1 MQRLS
6 SIPAVLLC
14 AVSAVQAWAAVPCFA
29 PTGDWILGSDLA
41 AAVPALVG
49 LPPNLKVSYAPV
61 PGLARVFHPDELR
74 RLARAHNLTDPGLTT
89 NVCAAWPLAPLTLE
103 TVRSA
108 MEKALAGHTPQ
119 IEVVTQSKADAPV
132 GELVFPLSG
141 LSAYSENAVVWKGYV
156 LYTAARRFDTW
167 VSVRVRVNETHLKA
181 QGAIRAGEKLTAGR
195 WRAESYSGPPVRDQV
210 LSDASQVAGLVAR
223 RDFADGAPLLGNFF
237 ETPKAVER
245 GDTVAVSAGVGSAQI
260 EAPGEALGSGG
271 YGEVIVVRNPRSN
284 RTFKARITAAGK
296 VEVLP
301 GTSAGLAGSETASGN
316 LL

>member
-1 MQRLS
+1 M
-6 SIPAVLLC
+6 
-14 AVSAVQAWAAVPCFA
+14 
-29 PTGDWILGSDLA
+29 
-41 AAVPALVG
+41 
-49 LPPNLKVSYAPV
+49 
-61 PGLARVFHPDELR
+61 
-74 RLARAHNLTDPGLTT
+74 
-89 NVCAAWPLAPLTLE
+89 
-103 TVRSA
+103 
-108 MEKALAGHTPQ
+108 
-119 IEVVTQSKADAPV
+119 
-132 GELVFPLSG
+132 
-141 LSAYSENAVVWKGYV
+141 
-156 LYTAARRFDTW
+156 
-167 VSVRVRVNETHLKA
+167 
-181 QGAIRAGEKLTAGR
+181 
-195 WRAESYSGPPVRDQV
+195 RDQV